1 MQELL
6 QFTPNKELLL
16 LLYLDPPEGSENWKH
31 QDGGLNYASDLVALI
46 RKEYGDYFVICV
58 AGMSVCYVAVG
69 KGKLLRCC
77 LFLHQLPPQVCSIKI
92 LRKIIFHIFSFSR
105 FLYIVRIML
114 SNNLKM

>member
-1 MQELL
+1 MKMQELL
-6 QFTPNKELLL
+6 QFTPNARIT

-92 LRKIIFHIFSFSR
+92 LRKSYFSHFFHIADFCT
-105 FLYIVRIML
+105 LL
-114 SNNLKM
+114 E